1 MVLQC
6 GGLVCGLWGTV
17 TLSLAGL
24 DWTSEDGEDLS
35 DSVVVAMDT
44 ANSIVDL
51 ISSLDDYQQVLIQ
64 LLQERNLEGYTPFM
78 AAVVFKV
85 PHTSTLHVPL
95 PPCSPASSVQAFYM
109 CPSLTLHFTFPLF
122 SFLYIISLIFSP
134 SSSPPS
140 PPASHFS
147 PLPTPPSSL
156 CVQAY
161 CTARILLDLADVTC
175 KGQQEQLMS
184 ILYPPDSHPD
194 DNPIFVLC
202 RNDPCSFTWTGEE
215 HIQQVRV
222 R

>member
-1 MVLQC
+1 M
-6 GGLVCGLWGTV
+6 CGLWGTV

-95 PPCSPASSVQAFYM
+95 PHSPFHL
-109 CPSLTLHFTFPLF
+109 PPLLLPLHHLSHIF
-122 SFLYIISLIFSP
+122 SLIFTTFPSCLSFLPPPHPSFLPVCPGLLHSP
-134 SSSPPS
+134 HIAGSSRR
-140 PPASHFS
+140 H
-147 PLPTPPSSL
+147 L
-156 CVQAY
+156 
-161 CTARILLDLADVTC
+161 
-175 KGQQEQLMS
+175 
-184 ILYPPDSHPD
+184 
-194 DNPIFVLC
+194 
-202 RNDPCSFTWTGEE
+202 
-215 HIQQVRV
+215 
-222 R
+222 